1 MSLPSGL
8 YTIIVTQMEAVMTQL
23 GADHEGSMLA
33 DVVEALRPWG
43 DAAPSSKQ
51 SGCDERE

>member
-1 MSLPSGL
+1 
-8 YTIIVTQMEAVMTQL
+8 MESVMTQL